1 MDIEDW
7 RRQIDELDAAIVET
21 LNRRMRCSLEI
32 GKIKR
37 NQGLPI
43 YAPERE
49 ASILDRVVSL
59 STGPLGGA
67 ALRRV
72 FQQIIEESR
81 GLEQE
86 RSE

>member
-1 MDIEDW
+1 MHIEDW
-7 RRQIDELDAAIVET
+7 RRQIDEIDAAIVQT

-32 GKIKR
+32 GRIKKTH
-37 NQGLPI
+37 GLPI

-49 ASILDRVVSL
+49 TAILDRVVGL
-59 STGPLGGA
+59 NTGPLSGA